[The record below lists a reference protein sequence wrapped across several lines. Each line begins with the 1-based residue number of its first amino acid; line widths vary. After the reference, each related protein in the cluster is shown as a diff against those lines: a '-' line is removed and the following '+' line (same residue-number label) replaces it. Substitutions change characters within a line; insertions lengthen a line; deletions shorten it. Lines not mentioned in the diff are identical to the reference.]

1 MTPTVPGPDATSAG
15 RAASVAA
22 KLPAAE
28 LPAVSAGLSGRRQLM
43 GASLLI
49 AGLPALTAVLVHDRH
64 RLSYATPVL
73 FVLLLVVAVALTGGL
88 RVALPAAVLGGLA
101 LNWFFTPPYGTFV
114 VDRPDQLLVLGVYLA
129 VAVSVSV
136 IVDLAARRT
145 AEANRA
151 RAEAEALSWLAGATL
166 AESQTLPDLLERV
179 RSTFGMRE
187 VSLLEPAAGG
197 WAVAATVTSGTVE
210 PDEVEL
216 RVDTGGGLV
225 LSARGPRL
233 FAEDRRVLASFA
245 DAAATALEGRR
256 LAERARANAQ
266 LEAADKMRTA
276 LLAAVGHDLRTPL
289 AGIKAAVSS
298 LLQTDVVFS
307 DADRDELLHTV
318 ETSAD
323 RLQALV
329 ANLLDASRLQAG
341 AVSVISRATG
351 LDEVAGRVLL
361 ALPQTDRD
369 RVVFEVPDD
378 LPEVLADPGRLER
391 VLANLLDNALRHA
404 PAGSLVTLRAVTRP
418 GEVALE
424 VADHGPGVPVGQRQQ
439 VFAPFQRL
447 GDRTPGGV
455 GLGLAVARGFTEA
468 MGGVLEPHETD
479 GGGLTMRLDLP
490 VAADPDGPD
499 LS

>member
-1 MTPTVPGPDATSAG
+1 MTATVPDPTATSSG
-15 RAASVAA
+15 RAASGA
-22 KLPAAE
+22 AAE
-28 LPAVSAGLSGRRQLM
+28 LPAACAGLSGRRQLM
-43 GASLLI
+43 GALLLA
-49 AGLPALTAVLVHDRH
+49 AGLPVLTAVLVYDRH

-151 RAEAEALSWLAGATL
+151 RAEAQALSWLAGATL

-187 VSLLEPAAGG
+187 VSLLEPSADG

-210 PDEVEL
+210 PDDVEL
-216 RVDTGGGLV
+216 RVDTGAGLV

-245 DAAATALEGRR
+245 DAAGTALEGRR
-256 LAERARANAQ
+256 LAERAQAGAQ

-298 LLQTDVVFS
+298 LRQTDVDFT
-307 DADRDELLHTV
+307 DADRDELLRTV

-323 RLQALV
+323 RLQGLV

-341 AVSVISRATG
+341 AVSVHTQPTG
-351 LDEVAGRVLL
+351 LDEVAVRVLL
-361 ALPQTDRD
+361 ALPEPDRD
-369 RVVFEVPDD
+369 RVVLDVPDD
-378 LPEVLADPGRLER
+378 LPEVLADPGLLER
-391 VLANLLDNALRHA
+391 VVANLLDNALRHA
-404 PAGSLVTLRAVTRP
+404 PTGSVVTLRAVTRP

-424 VADHGPGVPVGQRQQ
+424 VVDHGPGVPVGQREQ

-468 MGGVLEPHETD
+468 MNGILEPRETD
-479 GGGLTMRLDLP
+479 GGGLTMRLGLP
-490 VAADPDGPD
+490 VAAHPDGRD